1 MASEVLDNNAQ
12 TGDKFTTPPAH
23 AATDIAALVS
33 RYVDQLLHGCK
44 DATCQEQ
51 LCHTGR
57 LNTSNKP
64 VRRYTP
70 RSARAIALAV
80 CSGPQPER
88 FLCSRCSGQA
98 NDPNGGPI
106 PAISATQEGEHDA
119 SSLSQLLCN
128 TETIRAVRSLC
139 CSRAMEL
146 RPLHQ
151 TLAKAL
157 QRADGTSAID
167 RGLLLSNPKLV
178 ELLLPCVDHLIARL
192 PAQRTAVWEMIDH
205 DIISRGRAFPQKA
218 ETRPA
223 DDKYNTWLATLDVL
237 DNEPYLR
244 LLRSIVNVICAR
256 LQLEH
261 RVCVVKARIAGVK
274 GAGLKPESGIASIFA
289 SAFARSQHDRP
300 NAIYALVVWLKK
312 LFSRDWNS
320 QSTLWIGSIC
330 HGVLEIFTALKTTHR
345 QASTTQEGI
354 FTMPLIRARLTEVEL
369 AQPYVE
375 GMLSEVVHLCRFG
388 LIFPVEQL
396 FLSFRTVNHL
406 TMRQAHSQSVK
417 AVGLRQKIQSGG
429 VMDLDKLPSQV
440 LHSEEHYFLLSVA
453 RTNVLQDTFDQ
464 LWQRRKSEL
473 RRPLRVRLGQ
483 TDELEVGHDL
493 GGVQIE
499 FFNLVCREILNE
511 DLQMFTTDPKTGLSY
526 FQPCSLQPLHLFSLS
541 GVLFAL
547 AVYNGITLPIRFPQ
561 VYYHI
566 LLSSLY
572 PDNAT
577 VKLGVEALE
586 DGWPSI
592 ATSLKSIL
600 NEEVHGLDYEFPL
613 EANGLRLS
621 VLPPEKHEEGQCAFD
636 LKVVDATPMTHHGS
650 SVRSFDQTRATLG
663 TNFDQEEFSQGFP
676 GWNVIKAAE
685 EPMAVTSKNKNDYVK
700 TYVDWLC
707 YNSVRPQFEA
717 FLKGFHDSQLF
728 PEEALSILG
737 PSLLKSYI
745 EGNDIFDLNDLK
757 AATRYDGYDAKSK
770 YIQTFWRVVGA
781 WPEEKQKQLLKFVTA
796 AERIPIT
803 GVKNLVFIIKKAN
816 VENLENL
823 PTSSTCFGTLMLP
836 RYGNADIL
844 REKLELAL
852 KFGTE
857 GFGTG

>member
-1 MASEVLDNNAQ
+1 MASEALDNDAQ
-12 TGDKFTTPPAH
+12 TGDMVH
-23 AATDIAALVS
+23 AAIDVEALVS
-33 RYVDQLLHGCK
+33 RYVDQLLNGCN
-44 DATCQEQ
+44 DSTCQEQ

-64 VRRYTP
+64 VRKYTS
-70 RSARAIALAV
+70 RSARAIALAI
-80 CSGPQPER
+80 CSGPQPQR
-88 FLCSRCSGQA
+88 FLCS
-98 NDPNGGPI
+98 NDPNASIRPTS
-106 PAISATQEGEHDA
+106 AIQDGEHDA
-119 SSLSQLLCN
+119 SSLLQLLCE
-128 TETIRAVRSLC
+128 TESIRMVSSLC
-139 CSRAMEL
+139 VSKAAEL
-146 RPLHQ
+146 RPLHHN
-151 TLAKAL
+151 LAKAL
-157 QRADGTSAID
+157 QHAGGKSAIEQ
-167 RGLLLSNPKLV
+167 GILFSNPKLA
-178 ELLLPCVDHLIARL
+178 ELLIPCVDHLIGKL

-223 DDKYNTWLATLDVL
+223 DDKYNTWLTTLNVL

-244 LLRSIVNVICAR
+244 LLQSIVKVIGVR
-256 LQLEH
+256 LELEH
-261 RVCVVKARIAGVK
+261 GVYVARARIGSVK
-274 GAGLKPESGIASIFA
+274 GAGLNPKNGIATIFA
-289 SAFARSQHDRP
+289 SAFVRSQNGSP

-312 LFSRDWNS
+312 LFAREWDSK
-320 QSTLWIGSIC
+320 STLYVGSVC
-330 HGVLEIFTALKTTHR
+330 HGVLEIFTALNTIQT
-345 QASTTQEGI
+345 QASKTREDI
-354 FTMPLIRARLTEVEL
+354 FTMPLIRGRLTEVEL
-369 AQPYVE
+369 VHPYLE
-375 GMLSEVVHLCRFG
+375 SMSSGIIPLCQYA
-388 LIFPVEQL
+388 LIFPAEQL
-396 FLSFRTVNHL
+396 FLLFRTVNHL

-429 VMDLDKLPSQV
+429 IMNLNKLPSQV
-440 LHSEEHYFLLSVA
+440 LHSEEHYFLLSVS

-464 LWQRRKSEL
+464 LWRRRKSEL

-499 FFNLVCREILNE
+499 FFNLVCREILNG

-526 FQPCSLQPLHLFSLS
+526 FQPCSLQPLHMFNLF

-547 AVYNGITLPIRFPQ
+547 AVYNGITLPIRLPRIFH
-561 VYYHI
+561 HI
-566 LLSSLY
+566 LLSPSNPHDATAELGIESLQ
-572 PDNAT
+572 
-577 VKLGVEALE
+577 
-586 DGWPSI
+586 DGWPTM
-592 ATSLKSIL
+592 ARSLKSIL
-600 NEEVHGLDYEFPL
+600 HGEFYGLDCEFPL

-621 VLPPEKHEEGQCAFD
+621 VLPPEKHEEGKCSSD
-636 LKVVDATPMTHHGS
+636 LKVVDATPIIHHRS

-676 GWNVIKAAE
+676 GWNVTKAAE
-685 EPMAVTSKNKNDYVK
+685 EPMAVTSENKNDYVK

-717 FLKGFHDSQLF
+717 FRKGFHDSQLF
-728 PEEALSILG
+728 PEGALSVLG

-745 EGNDIFDLNDLK
+745 EGTDTFDLNDLK

-836 RYGNADIL
+836 RYASADIL
-844 REKLELAL
+844 RDKLGLAL

>member
-12 TGDKFTTPPAH
+12 TGDKFTRPPAN
-23 AATDIAALVS
+23 AVTDIEALVP
-33 RYVDQLLHGCK
+33 RYVDQLLNGCK
-44 DATCQEQ
+44 DSTCEEQ
-51 LCHTGR
+51 LCHSGR

-64 VRRYTP
+64 VRKYTP
-70 RSARAIALAV
+70 RSARAIALTI

-88 FLCSRCSGQA
+88 FLCSHCNGQA
-98 NDPNGGPI
+98 NDSNGPI
-106 PAISATQEGEHDA
+106 PPSSATQEGEHDA

-128 TETIRAVRSLC
+128 TESIRAIRSLYF
-139 CSRAMEL
+139 SRATEL
-146 RPLHQ
+146 RSLHHN
-151 TLAKAL
+151 LAKAL
-157 QRADGTSAID
+157 QHAGGKSARE
-167 RGLLLSNPKLV
+167 RGLLLSNPELV
-178 ELLLPCVDHLIARL
+178 ELLVPCVDHLIAKF

-223 DDKYNTWLATLDVL
+223 DDKYNTWLTTLDVL
-237 DNEPYLR
+237 DNEPYLS
-244 LLRSIVNVICAR
+244 LLQSIVKVICVR
-256 LQLEH
+256 LELEH
-261 RVCVVKARIAGVK
+261 SVYAARARIGSIK
-274 GAGLKPESGIASIFA
+274 GAGLNAKNGIASMFA
-289 SAFARSQHDRP
+289 SAFARSQVGSP

-312 LFSRDWNS
+312 LFAREWDSR
-320 QSTLWIGSIC
+320 STLYVGSVC
-330 HGVLEIFTALKTTHR
+330 HGVLEIFTALHR
-345 QASTTQEGI
+345 RCQSSKARENM
-354 FTMPLIRARLTEVEL
+354 FTMPLVRGRLTEVEL

-375 GMLSEVVHLCRFG
+375 CMSKEIVHICRYGF
-388 LIFPVEQL
+388 IFPVEQL
-396 FLSFRTVNHL
+396 FLSFKTVNHL
-406 TMRQAHSQSVK
+406 TMRQAHSHSVK

-429 VMDLDKLPSQV
+429 IMDLNKLPSQV
-440 LHSEEHYFLLSVA
+440 LHSEEHYFLVSVA

-511 DLQMFTTDPKTGLSY
+511 DLQMFNTDSKTGLSY
-526 FQPCSLQPLHLFSLS
+526 FQPCSLQPLHMFNLF

-547 AVYNGITLPIRFPQ
+547 AVYNGITLPIRLPQ
-561 VYYHI
+561 IFYHI
-566 LLSSLY
+566 LLSPSS
-572 PDNAT
+572 PSDA
-577 VKLGVEALE
+577 VAELGIEALQ
-586 DGWPSI
+586 DGWSTM
-592 ATSLKSIL
+592 ARSLKSIMDG
-600 NEEVHGLDYEFPL
+600 EFYGLDFELPL

-621 VLPPEKHEEGQCAFD
+621 VLPPQKHEKGQRDSD
-636 LKVVDATPMTHHGS
+636 LKVVDATPIIHHAG
-650 SVRSFDQTRATLG
+650 SVRSFDETRATLD
-663 TNFDQEEFSQGFP
+663 TSLNLEQLSQGFP
-676 GWNVIKAAE
+676 GWNVTKKAE
-685 EPMAVTSKNKNDYVK
+685 EPMAVTSENKDDYVN
-700 TYVDWLC
+700 TYVNWLC
-707 YNSVRPQFEA
+707 YTSVRPQFDA
-717 FLKGFHDSQLF
+717 LLKGFHETQLF
-728 PEEALSILG
+728 PEGALSILG

-745 EGNDIFDLNDLK
+745 EGTDTFDLNDLK

-770 YIQTFWRVVGA
+770 YIQTFWRVVAA

-836 RYGNADIL
+836 RYASADIL
-844 REKLELAL
+844 REKLGLAL